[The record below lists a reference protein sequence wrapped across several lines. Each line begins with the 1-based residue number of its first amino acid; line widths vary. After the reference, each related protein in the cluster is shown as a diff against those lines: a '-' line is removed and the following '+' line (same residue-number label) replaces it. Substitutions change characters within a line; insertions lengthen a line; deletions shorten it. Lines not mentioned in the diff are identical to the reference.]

1 MVISLKYYRFS
12 QCKQTICPSLL
23 RDDEPCSETGDGPC
37 PGRCL
42 SLLLII
48 VLFMTLRCSCSG
60 STAEAP
66 LQVVALGCR
75 ETSTLGLPAS
85 NRTRRDQA
93 SHTMPIRQFYGWS
106 IRKQSCER
114 SGSDPDEMDLDQRAL
129 AEPLIDYPAQKT
141 SHGITHAFVVTA
153 RPGWH

>member
-48 VLFMTLRCSCSG
+48 VLFMMLRCSCSG

-66 LQVVALGCR
+66 LQVVGLGCR

-85 NRTRRDQA
+85 NRTRRIKRQILCQLGNFMDGQFA
-93 SHTMPIRQFYGWS
+93 SNRARDPGQTRTRWIS
-106 IRKQSCER
+106 INGRLPKRSLITRRKR
-114 SGSDPDEMDLDQRAL
+114 R
-129 AEPLIDYPAQKT
+129 
-141 SHGITHAFVVTA
+141 
-153 RPGWH
+153 